1 MSEKEVKDIKI
12 VVNDEDSLYVP
23 YSPESEF
30 SDGIKSYIRSKVAEA
45 SSGSGIRLIVMSP
58 SAINEEKFKT
68 AITNWI
74 RDQRAVFEREDKIT
88 TRTLVSLLVFA
99 SLFIILSMYLSKYDN
114 VFSYTIIP
122 VLGSVAL
129 GRAAGMFISE
139 MPVSKG
145 KKYYLDMVEKNSTVI
160 FERLDA

>member
-1 MSEKEVKDIKI
+1 MSEKEIKDIKI

-30 SDGIKSYIRSKVAEA
+30 NEGLKSYIRSKVAEE

-58 SAINEEKFKT
+58 SPINEEKFKT
-68 AITNWI
+68 AIRNWT
-74 RDQRAVFEREDKIT
+74 RDQRAVFVREDKIT
-88 TRTLVSLLVFA
+88 SRTLISLLVFA
-99 SLFIILSMYLSKYDN
+99 SFFIILSMYLSKYDN

-129 GRAAGMFISE
+129 GRAAGMFITE
-139 MPVSKG
+139 LPVSKG
-145 KKYYLDMVEKNSTVI
+145 KKY
-160 FERLDA
+160 

>member
-1 MSEKEVKDIKI
+1 MSEKDIKDIK
-12 VVNDEDSLYVP
+12 VVVTDEKSLYIP

-30 SDGIKSYIRSKVAEA
+30 NEGLKSYIRSKVAEL

-58 SAINEEKFKT
+58 SAMDEEKFKT
-68 AITNWI
+68 AIRNWT
-74 RDQRAVFEREDKIT
+74 RDQKAVFAREDKIT
-88 TRTLVSLLVFA
+88 SRTLISLLVFA
-99 SLFIILSMYLSKYDN
+99 SFFIILSMYLSKYDN

-139 MPVSKG
+139 LPVSKG
-145 KKYYLDMVEKNSTVI
+145 KKHYLDIVEKNSTIV
-160 FERLDA
+160 FECVDA

>member
-1 MSEKEVKDIKI
+1 MSEKEIKDIRII
-12 VVNDEDSLYVP
+12 VENENSLYVP

-30 SDGIKSYIRSKVAEA
+30 NEGLKSYIRSKVAEL
-45 SSGSGIRLIVMSP
+45 SSGSGIRLVVISP
-58 SAINEEKFKT
+58 TAMDEEKFKT
-68 AITNWI
+68 AIRNWT
-74 RDQRAVFEREDKIT
+74 RDQKAVFAREDKIT
-88 TRTLVSLLVFA
+88 SRTLISLLVFA
-99 SLFIILSMYLSKYDN
+99 SFFIILSMYLSKYDN

-145 KKYYLDMVEKNSTVI
+145 KKHYLKEVEKNSTIV
-160 FERLDA
+160 FERMGE